1 MPLRDMTQ
9 KTHFEKFSTFG
20 LIALNDVET
29 SLEYRESLMRKKYE
43 RVIQTSIVFGMIPI
57 VVSMKI

>member
-29 SLEYRESLMRKKYE
+29 SLEYRESNAKK
-43 RVIQTSIVFGMIPI
+43 V
-57 VVSMKI
+57 

>member
-29 SLEYRESLMRKKYE
+29 SLAYRESNAKK
-43 RVIQTSIVFGMIPI
+43 V
-57 VVSMKI
+57 